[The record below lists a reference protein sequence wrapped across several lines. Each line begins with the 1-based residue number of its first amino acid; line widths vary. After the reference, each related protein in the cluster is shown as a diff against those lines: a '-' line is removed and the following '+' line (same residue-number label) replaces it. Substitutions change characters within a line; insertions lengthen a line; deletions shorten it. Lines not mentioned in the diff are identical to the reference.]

1 MIHETDCC
9 NLALS
14 VLLKKAGYDD
24 YTEMRWQHNYRV
36 RDEMYEKHPDLS
48 DDGYH
53 ELQKE
58 WGGPYET
65 DEVYGF
71 YDEILRYGNKNS
83 WDEYNVIASAPTL
96 AEAATW
102 LRKRGLIAEARYN
115 DVQKS
120 WDPMF
125 FNGTY
130 WERPRIGNYT
140 IRNESYEAA
149 MCIALEYAVKYY
161 ISNKTVEGTK

>member
-1 MIHETDCC
+1 MIRETDCC

-24 YTEMRWQHNYRV
+24 YTDMRWQHNYRV

-48 DDGYH
+48 DDGYR

-83 WDEYNVIASAPTL
+83 WNEHNVIASAPTL

-115 DVQKS
+115 DVQNS
-120 WDPMF
+120 WEPMF

-140 IRNESYEAA
+140 IRNESYEAS
-149 MCIALEYAVKYY
+149 MNIALEHAVKHY
-161 ISNKTVEGTK
+161 ISNKTVEETK